1 MKFAYTECSICSKYL
16 GIKRKRR
23 ENIKESCYQIPEK
36 RVTRN
41 LGTVQLLST
50 AVIAVVAAGSL
61 GSRGKI
67 VPPMHNIGKK
77 EERERKKKSGK

>member
-1 MKFAYTECSICSKYL
+1 MFDLLSIS
-16 GIKRKRR
+16 IKRKRR
-23 ENIKESCYQIPEK
+23 ESIKESCYQIPEK

-41 LGTVQLLST
+41 LGAAQLLST

-77 EERERKKKSGK
+77 EREREKKKKRK

>member
-41 LGTVQLLST
+41 LGAAQLLST
-50 AVIAVVAAGSL
+50 AVVAAGSL